1 MKFFVK
7 GVVVDYVCNVELL
20 SFSVGGSVI
29 GFYGLLVGEVNV
41 GYSFE

>member
-20 SFSVGGSVI
+20 SFSVGSSVI
-29 GFYGLLVGEVNV
+29 GFYGLFVGEVKG
-41 GYSFE
+41 GYGIE